1 MHTFA
6 FDGIVGHQ
14 GILLFKALFVCQL
27 CFVFQGRELR
37 CDIGEYE
44 ESGVLYI
51 ATNQVYALVS
61 QIHAVHFLF
70 DNEVQRVSHLVHALV
85 VLLHVDFFGLQHT
98 GLDALFAEELDE
110 CLVLGQALVT
120 AVQSEEA
127 FFLVFLIVRCN
138 QALGIGQVLGSQFF
152 LSFYQTFHLRAE
164 LFEELVI
171 AFGNRSG
178 DNQRSTGIINQ
189 Y

>member
-51 ATNQVYALVS
+51 ATNQVYALVR

-138 QALGIGQVLGSQFF
+138 
-152 LSFYQTFHLRAE
+152 
-164 LFEELVI
+164 
-171 AFGNRSG
+171 
-178 DNQRSTGIINQ
+178 
-189 Y
+189 